1 MDRPALRQMQ
11 HRMLDLVERGT
22 TEMSEGTTTVPVADY
37 LDGDRWQ
44 REMDQIFRQVPLLL
58 AFGGEL
64 PEPGDFKSMD
74 VMGTPVLLTRGAD
87 GEVRGFLNVC
97 RHRGAIV
104 TGEGCGNARRHA
116 CPYHGWTYDTA
127 GTLVGLPG
135 QEGFED
141 LDRSTRGL
149 TELPVA
155 ERAGII
161 FGQVTPGLA
170 LDVDDWLGGL
180 DEMLAPLD
188 IGSWRPH
195 EVRTLDGPNWKVC
208 YDGYLEGYHF
218 ASLHCDTL
226 HRQIMSN
233 VMCFD
238 SFGPHQRVGF
248 ARQGIER
255 LRDKPEDEWSPFEGI
270 SIIVTFFPH
279 CSLVLSSDGGFL
291 SQLWPGSTPDTS
303 TTTQTM
309 FRSDEASDEDAAL
322 VALQADFLY
331 GVVRDEDYATG
342 NGIQRALASGAT
354 AKAGE
359 TFVFGANEQGNQR
372 FHRTVARLL
381 EPQITS
387 TPPTNR
393 PIS

>member
-1 MDRPALRQMQ
+1 MDRPALRKMQ

-22 TEMSEGTTTVPVADY
+22 TELADATMTVPVADY
-37 LDGDRWQ
+37 LDPERW
-44 REMDQIFRQVPLLL
+44 RAEMDRIFRRVPLLL

-64 PEPGDFKSMD
+64 PEPGDYKAMD

-87 GEVRGFLNVC
+87 GEVRSFLDVC
-97 RHRGAIV
+97 RHRGAVV
-104 TGEGCGNARRHA
+104 TPMGCGHARRHA
-116 CPYHGWTYDTA
+116 CPYHGWTYDTD
-127 GTLVGLPG
+127 GVLVGLPG
-135 QEGFED
+135 QEGFDD

-149 TELPVA
+149 TRLPVA
-155 ERAGII
+155 ERAGIV
-161 FGQVTPGLA
+161 FGQVIPGLD
-170 LDVDDWLGGL
+170 LDIDEWLGGV

-195 EVRTLDGPNWKVC
+195 DRRELDGPNWKVC

-218 ASLHCDTL
+218 ATLHRETL

-238 SFGPHQRVGF
+238 SYGPHQRVGF

-255 LRDKPEDEWSPFEGI
+255 LRDEPEDEWGPFEGI

-291 SQLWPGSTPDTS
+291 SQLWPGPTPDS
-303 TTTQTM
+303 SATTQTM
-309 FRSDEASDEDAAL
+309 FRCDEPSDDDAAL
-322 VALQADFLY
+322 VALHADFLY

-342 NGIQRALASGAT
+342 FGIQRALASGAT
-354 AKAGE
+354 AAAGD
-359 TFVFGANEQGNQR
+359 TFVFGRNEVGNQR
-372 FHRTVARLL
+372 FHATVAALVD
-381 EPQITS
+381 ET
-387 TPPTNR
+387 T
-393 PIS
+393 